1 MTNLTKLQDAYT
13 QLRWLK
19 EDAAKGNKLEE
30 GSFHLAMQYLH
41 EFIVDNTPTPK
52 GVFNI
57 WDWTVNDPYRPVMS
71 GVFHDKENKVAVAT
85 DAHMLVVCKES
96 FDESKVDVDG
106 FYIGS
111 GSKVITYRPID
122 KYGKFMD
129 YRFPNWQAVIPPKDG
144 YLQEHVSLEVL
155 DEYLKKCRA
164 FIKLEGYGKRKPIPL
179 YKVGNVWLHA
189 EKLRKFIV
197 ASDGKVMVKSN
208 DRPIVYWGEKRTVL
222 LMPMLVED
230 KNLLPEAL
238 EQGLY
243 LQYIY

>member
-1 MTNLTKLQDAYT
+1 MNTKKLLEAYKYLSWAQDSAKRNEKIDEHTISHIMNLI
-13 QLRWLK
+13 
-19 EDAAKGNKLEE
+19 
-30 GSFHLAMQYLH
+30 H
-41 EFIVDNTPTPK
+41 EFMIDHEPTKKNT
-52 GVFNI
+52 FNI
-57 WDWTVNDPYRPVMS
+57 WDYTINNPYKPVYE
-71 GVFHDKENKVAVAT
+71 GVFHDKENEVAVAT
-85 DAHMLVVCKES
+85 DTHILVACKES

-111 GSKVITYRPID
+111 ESKVITYRPID
-122 KYGKFMD
+122 KYGKFMN
-129 YRFPNWQAVIPPKDG
+129 YRFPNWQSVIPPKDG
-144 YLQEHVSLEVL
+144 YLQEHVSLEEL

-164 FIKLEGYGKRKPIPL
+164 FVKLEGYGKGKPIPL

-208 DRPIVYWGEKRTVL
+208 DRPIVYWGEKRTAL

-230 KNLLPEAL
+230 EDLLPEAL

-243 LQYIY
+243 MKF